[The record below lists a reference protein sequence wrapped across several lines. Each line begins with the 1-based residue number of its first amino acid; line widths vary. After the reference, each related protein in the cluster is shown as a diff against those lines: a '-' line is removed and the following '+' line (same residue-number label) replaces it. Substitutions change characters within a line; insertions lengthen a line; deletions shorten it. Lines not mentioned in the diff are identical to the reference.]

1 MITPR
6 EAATILAALLFWRE
20 EMCPHDRS
28 VMKPYFVG
36 LGLGEQE
43 PLSATEIEEL
53 SQRLRNRWLT
63 GQ

>member
-6 EAATILAALLFWRE
+6 EAATILAALLFWRD

-28 VMKPYFVG
+28 VMKPYFED
-36 LGLGEQE
+36 LALGEQE
-43 PLSATEIEEL
+43 PLSGTEIDDL
-53 SQRLRNRWLT
+53 SQRLRNWLLT

>member
-6 EAATILAALLFWRE
+6 ETATIMAALLFWRE

-28 VMKPYFVG
+28 VMKPYFEE
-36 LGLGEQE
+36 LALGEQE

-53 SQRLRNRWLT
+53 SQRLRNCWHT